1 MEKEFGAR
9 LGRSIAKACTS
20 GASVQPG
27 PAVTKAS
34 VNIPVEKIVRENV
47 YKCEREEMAMARA
60 AQKAVYSYTVLSAN
74 FGANIATQILAS
86 IRNDVENLEEKALRP
101 YKIVLEMADMTR
113 EAMNKKNVQC
123 LSQDMVEQCVLLDLY
138 CSKVQELKSKLKDK
152 EAAMEEIKLTME
164 HSNVNRAV
172 PDIALKIAA
181 IMENKE
187 DDSGALASLLKKL
200 IQNRGTPVKRWS
212 ESTKFLFAIIL
223 DYGGPALA
231 KIVQEKIGRPSLQTM
246 YCTAKCNYAIPN
258 KLEEQALKGAR
269 SFYNKIGYDGVF
281 ALAVDATA
289 VIPTLRVKGN
299 KIIGLAT
306 EQEITVTSA
315 QDILNVVKNKEHDL
329 AKQANAFILAPLQ
342 DHILPFVLAVGPVFK
357 GQDHTLVRHWCNQ
370 VILWGARN
378 KITILGLG
386 ADGDS

>member
-1 MEKEFGAR
+1 MEKEFGVR

-20 GASVQPG
+20 GASVQPR

-47 YKCEREEMAMARA
+47 HKFEREEMAMART

-101 YKIVLEMADMTR
+101 YKIVLEMADVTR
-113 EAMNKKNVQC
+113 EAMSTKNVQC
-123 LSQDMVEQCVLLDLY
+123 LLQDIVEQCALLDLY
-138 CSKVQELKSKLKDK
+138 RSKVQELKSKLNDK
-152 EAAMEEIKLTME
+152 EDMEEIKLTME
-164 HSNVNRAV
+164 HSNVNHAV

-187 DDSGALASLLKKL
+187 DDSGALASFLKNL

-212 ESTKFLFAIIL
+212 DVTKSLFAIIL
-223 DYGGPALA
+223 DYRGPALA
-231 KIVQEKIGRPSLQTM
+231 KILQEKIGGPSLQTM

-258 KLEEQALKGAR
+258 KLEEQALKSTR

-299 KIIGLAT
+299 KIIGLAR

-315 QDILNVVKNKEHDL
+315 QDILNEK
-329 AKQANAFILAPLQ
+329 
-342 DHILPFVLAVGPVFK
+342 
-357 GQDHTLVRHWCNQ
+357 
-370 VILWGARN
+370 
-378 KITILGLG
+378 
-386 ADGDS
+386 